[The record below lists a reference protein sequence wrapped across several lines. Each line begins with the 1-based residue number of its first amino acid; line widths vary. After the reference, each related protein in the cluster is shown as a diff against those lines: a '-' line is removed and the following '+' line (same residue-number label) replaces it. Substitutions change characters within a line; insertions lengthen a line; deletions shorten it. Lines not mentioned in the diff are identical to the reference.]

1 LAEAKGSTRSRRPIR
16 LIHWDEEGSR
26 LAVKRLGELGF
37 RVELYRPEGMEDVRA
52 LADRLPAAVVIDLSS
67 HPSRGRD
74 MALAIRQRKATRRMP
89 LLFVEGEPDRVAR
102 IRQILPDA
110 HYASWARIGESL
122 RRAIETPPENPRTPS
137 LLDGYSGTPLPR
149 KLGIK
154 PGFILLLLSTPRGF
168 RKILGALPE
177 GVRLVKEPG
186 EGANLILWF
195 LKSRKELA
203 QGIGSVAARL
213 EKGSI
218 WMIWPKKSSGVVT
231 DLTQQD
237 VRSAGLAAGLVDYK
251 ICAVDATWS
260 GLLFTRRR

>member
-1 LAEAKGSTRSRRPIR
+1 MRSRPPIR

-26 LAVKRLGELGF
+26 HATKRLDELGF
-37 RVELYRPEGMEDVRA
+37 RVELFRPEGMEDIRA

-74 MALAIRQRKATRRMP
+74 MALAIRQRKATRRLP
-89 LLFVEGEPDRVAR
+89 LLFVEGDAERRAR
-102 IRQILPDA
+102 LRQILPDA
-110 HYASWARIGESL
+110 HYASWTGIGESL
-122 RRAIETPPENPRTPS
+122 RRAIESPPENPRTPT

-154 PGFILLLLSTPRGF
+154 PGSRVLLLSAPRGF
-168 RKILGALPE
+168 PKFLGELPE
-177 GVRLVKEPG
+177 GARLVKKPG
-186 EGANLILWF
+186 KGVNLVLWF
-195 LKSRKELA
+195 LRSRKELA
-203 QGIGSVAARL
+203 QGIESVASRL
-213 EKGSI
+213 EKGSV
-218 WMIWPKKSSGVVT
+218 WMIWPKKSSGMVT

-237 VRSAGLAAGLVDYK
+237 VRCAGLAAGLVDYK